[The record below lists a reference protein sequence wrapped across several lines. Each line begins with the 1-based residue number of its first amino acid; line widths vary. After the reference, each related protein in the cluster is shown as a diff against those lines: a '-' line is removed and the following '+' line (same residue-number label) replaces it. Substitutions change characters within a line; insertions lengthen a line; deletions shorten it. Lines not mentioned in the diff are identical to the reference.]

1 MSEPAH
7 SGLPKPRRKQAII
20 AISLGT
26 ALLVV
31 DNSIATVAL
40 PTIAENLG
48 VTAAASVSVV
58 TVYQLVLLM
67 AILPFSA
74 LGDRIGHKRLY
85 QCGQMVFLAAS
96 LASALA
102 TTLPFLLFARAT
114 QALGVAAA
122 LSVSS
127 ALLRKIYPSTSL
139 GRGFGLNSIIIAS
152 SAALAPTI
160 GGLILAQGAWQW
172 VFVAAAPFAALSLA
186 LGRSLPTSA
195 PSRAPY
201 DLVGAAGFALV
212 SGSLVIGLQAVVGGQ
227 FEATTVLLTAIGLI
241 GGVWFIRREQRR
253 TSPIL
258 PVDLLS
264 RPIFALSASAA
275 LAAFTASMCFLLSL
289 PFRLQADL
297 GMEPAQIG
305 LLMATWPLAMMVV
318 APFAGRLSD
327 KVPKGLLGGLGMTTA
342 ALGLALMGLAG
353 AEATPARLAIF
364 LAIGGAGFGLFAAPN
379 AHQIVSSAPPHRT
392 ASAGALV
399 STTRLVGSTLGATVL
414 AGLLVLGFGGSST
427 PSLAAAVFA
436 GIGALCSFANLIFSR
451 HSETHLNAEPDHAP
465 L

>member
-7 SGLPKPRRKQAII
+7 SGLPQPRRKQAII

-85 QCGQMVFLAAS
+85 QSGQMLFLAAS

-102 TTLPFLLFARAT
+102 TNLPFLLLARAT

-127 ALLRKIYPSTSL
+127 ALLRKIYPSTGL

-152 SAALAPTI
+152 SAAFAPTI

-172 VFVAAAPFAALSLA
+172 VFAAAAPFAALSLA

-212 SGSLVIGLQAVVGGQ
+212 SGSLITGLQAVVGGQ
-227 FEATTVLLTAIGLI
+227 FEAITALLITFGLI
-241 GGVWFIRREQRR
+241 GGVLFVQRERRQAH
-253 TSPIL
+253 PIL

-264 RPIFALSASAA
+264 RPIFALSTSAA

-289 PFRLQADL
+289 PFRLKTNL

-305 LLMATWPLAMMVV
+305 LLMAAWPLAMMVV

-327 KVPKGLLGGLGMTTA
+327 KASKGLLGGLGMTTA
-342 ALGLALMGLAG
+342 ALGLILMGFAG
-353 AEATPARLAIF
+353 AEATTARLAIF

-414 AGLLVLGFGGSST
+414 ASLLVLGFGDNST
-427 PSLAAAVFA
+427 PSLAAAIFA
-436 GIGALCSFANLIFSR
+436 GIGALCSFTNLIFSR
-451 HSETHLNAEPDHAP
+451 HSDSHPNAEPDHAP